1 MTDGTYSFAAY
12 VHSWHPPSYPL
23 YSLCCSCYLA
33 FHHNPSMF
41 THASPSLLDAESGEN
56 KYDELRKVSD
66 EGVCVCACMW
76 LSLSLRQFMCV
87 AAHDCRSL
95 FLA

>member
-1 MTDGTYSFAAY
+1 
-12 VHSWHPPSYPL
+12 
-23 YSLCCSCYLA
+23 
-33 FHHNPSMF
+33 MF